1 MNAWSRISHIVPSA
15 SLFLMVHASA
25 AQPADKPVSPYKKEL
40 DSIVSAE
47 VDYLLWFSNQDGLHS
62 PTVATGK
69 YPNLGSKW
77 SSGVR
82 AAIGGQSAHWDIDL
96 CYTYY
101 STSSS
106 DTANANIGTI
116 LSSTPSTAGIFEV
129 GEKWHLNFNRLD
141 LQLGRKLLF
150 GNHFLLEPFFGVE
163 GLDVSQKFDLSVN
176 TIFLDLTTSLPATN
190 IVDSKNKNSL
200 LGIGLRAGTKANLDF
215 KAGFGL
221 YGNVGLNILWGRFK
235 IKQDYNQ
242 TDYYSSGS
250 STVLVDQGKGLSQGG
265 SIFNADL
272 ELGFNW
278 RHLFPKPNLELALK
292 AGWEYHYYADIVR
305 FQDFYLQQISLGT
318 ASYTTNGNLTLSG
331 LTVGAILRY

>member
-1 MNAWSRISHIVPSA
+1 MKTWSRISHIVSSA
-15 SLFLMVHASA
+15 SLFLMAHASA
-25 AQPADKPVSPYKKEL
+25 NEPSSLYQKEF
-40 DSIVSAE
+40 DSVVSAE
-47 VDYLLWFSNQDGLHS
+47 VDYLLWFSNQDVLHT

-69 YPNLGSKW
+69 SPNLSSKW

-82 AAIGGQSAHWDIDL
+82 AAMGGQSAHWDIEL

-106 DTANANIGTI
+106 DTVNANIDTI

-129 GEKWHLNFNRLD
+129 GEKWHLHFNRLD
-141 LQLGRKLLF
+141 LQLSRKLLF
-150 GNHFLLEPFFGVE
+150 GDHFLLEPFFGVE
-163 GLDVSQKFDLSVN
+163 GLDVSQKFNHNIN
-176 TIFLDLTTSLPATN
+176 TIFLDLTTALPATN
-190 IVDSKNKNSL
+190 IVDSRNRNSL
-200 LGIGLRAGTKANLDF
+200 LGIGPRAGVKVNLDF

-221 YGNVGLNILWGRFK
+221 YGNVGLNILWGKFK

-250 STVLVDQGKGLSQGG
+250 STILVDQGKGLSQES

-278 RHLFPKPNLELALK
+278 RHFFPQQNLELALK
-292 AGWEYHYYADIVR
+292 IGWEYHYYVDIVR
-305 FQDFYLQQISLGT
+305 FQDFYLQQMSLGT
-318 ASYTTNGNLTLSG
+318 ASYTTNGNLALSG
-331 LTVGAILRY
+331 LTIGVVLRY